1 MSDHVYKVVELVG
14 SSTSSIEDAIQ
25 TAIKRAD
32 QTLRNL
38 RWFEVVQTRGHV
50 ENGEVQHYQ
59 VVLKGGLHAGGRVPT
74 VRWGARTPSTL
85 AAIGLA

>member
-32 QTLRNL
+32 QSLRNL
-38 RWFEVVQTRGHV
+38 RWFEVVQTRGQV

-59 VVLKGGLHAGGRVPT
+59 VVLRAG
-74 VRWGARTPSTL
+74 STL
-85 AAIGLA
+85 DGEYP